1 MSQLRV
7 WQNEALEKYF
17 GEDHRDFTVT
27 ATPGAGK
34 TTFALKLAQMLRQNG
49 EINRVVVVV
58 PTDHLRGQWANAAEA
73 FGLILHPSL
82 DNNSIMAGHYHGYVT
97 TYPQVARKP
106 LLHASRTDFP
116 KKTLVIFDEIHHAGE
131 GLSWG
136 DGIYQAFSD
145 VSRRLSLTGTP
156 FRTKEDERIPFL
168 KYQEKED
175 MYESLADYT
184 YSYQDALR
192 DKVVRPVM
200 FAAYTGVASWESDA
214 ESATA
219 SLAGAENIKEEMS
232 AWRTVLSPKGK
243 WIPHVLGAA
252 AKRLDGVRS
261 HGKMPDAGML
271 VLASDQDSARAY
283 ARILQKITGVAPIVA
298 LSDDPD
304 SSEKIS
310 QFNRGFHKY
319 LVAVRMVSEGVD
331 IPRLGVL
338 VWLTSYRTP
347 LFFAQAIGRVV
358 RSRGAHESAT
368 VFLPAVRPLL
378 SLATDLEQQRKH
390 ILPKIK
396 YIEDLDELT
405 VEVEKETQEDSS
417 EFAFRALSSEAS
429 FAHVLYSGKS
439 VVPEYSEEDLD
450 SLGLFANAPEL
461 LSPSETAALLAR
473 NDGLHRQRSEE
484 LYREDIEGSVEEET
498 PKAKTHEDLLA
509 LRREINMLV
518 NRIAVRTGFTQVDV
532 HMAARKSHP
541 GPSNAEADFNL
552 LESRRDWLMSKLS

>member
-1 MSQLRV
+1 LPQLRA
-7 WQNEALEKYF
+7 WQNEALDKYF
-17 GEDHRDFTVT
+17 SAEHRDFTVT

-34 TTFALKLAQMLRQNG
+34 TTFALRLAQKLKQTG

-58 PTDHLRGQWANAAEA
+58 PTDHLRGQWASAAEG
-73 FGLILHPSL
+73 FGLTLHPSL
-82 DNNSIMAGHYHGYVT
+82 DNSSSLPSHYSGYVT

-116 KKTLVIFDEIHHAGE
+116 KKTLVIFDEVHHAGE

-136 DGIYQAFSD
+136 EGIYHAFSH
-145 VSRRLSLTGTP
+145 VTRRLSLTGTP
-156 FRTKEDERIPFL
+156 FRTNENERIPFL
-168 KYQEKED
+168 KYREMEE
-175 MYESLADYT
+175 MYESVADYT

-192 DKVVRPVM
+192 DRVVRPVM
-200 FAAYTGVASWESDA
+200 FAAYSGVARWESDA
-214 ESATA
+214 EAASANLTGVD
-219 SLAGAENIKEEMS
+219 SHKEEMA

-243 WIPHVLGAA
+243 WVPHVLAAA
-252 AKRLDGVRS
+252 AKRLDDIREQ
-261 HGKMPDAGML
+261 GKMPDAGML

-283 ARILQKITGVAPIVA
+283 AQILQKITGVAPVIA

-310 QFNRGFHKY
+310 QFNRGFQKY

-331 IPRLGVL
+331 VPRLGVL

-390 ILPKIK
+390 ILPKINS
-396 YIEDLDELT
+396 IDEMDELT
-405 VEVEKETQEDSS
+405 VELNDQPEDEATSNG
-417 EFAFRALSSEAS
+417 FRALASEAS

-439 VVPEYSEEDLD
+439 VVPEYSEDELD
-450 SLGLFANAPEL
+450 SLGLFAHAPEL
-461 LSPSETAALLAR
+461 LSPAETAALLAK
-473 NDGLHRQRSEE
+473 NDNLHKKKSEE
-484 LYREDIEGSVEEET
+484 LSLFEEESAGT
-498 PKAKTHEDLLA
+498 ELPSAKTHEDLLS

-518 NRIAVRTGFTQVDV
+518 NRIAVRTGFTQVDA
-532 HMAARKSHP
+532 HLAARKNFP
-541 GPSNAEADFNL
+541 GPPNAEADFAI